1 MKNTHWYDG
10 MNLDDLNHLH
20 VRITLK
26 NGVVVYG
33 DLEVR
38 ADQWDGDGIGVSLN
52 NSGWQMMAFVVT
64 ADGTRLRDEVKSVDC
79 MWDGKIWRKRTEND
93 SGNSDAILVNDRV
106 YTVDSE
112 EYDEDNR
119 TFYEIVKQ
127 SNGHGSMLRKR
138 FPVEAV
144 TERLMLIDGD
154 PDEPGIY
161 KGADGS
167 LWGMTRLHEY
177 WQIIPPDYNI
187 YDRDRGDIPA
197 EAFPLEII
205 RNL

>member
-10 MNLDDLNHLH
+10 MNLDDLNHQH
-20 VRITLK
+20 VRVTLK

-38 ADQWDGDGIGVSLN
+38 ADQWDGDGIGISLN
-52 NSGWQMMAFVVT
+52 DSGWQMMVFVVT
-64 ADGTRLRDEVKSVDC
+64 EDGTRLRDEVKSADC

-93 SGNSDAILVNDRV
+93 SGNPDAILVNDRI

-127 SNGHGSMLRKR
+127 QSASGAMLRKR
-138 FPVEAV
+138 FPAESV
-144 TERLMLIDGD
+144 TERLMLIDD
-154 PDEPGIY
+154 YPDESGIY

-167 LWGMTRLHEY
+167 LWCITRRHEY
-177 WQIIPPDYNI
+177 WQIIQPDYI
-187 YDRDRGDIPA
+187 VWDRERGDVPA
-197 EAFPLEII
+197 EALPLEKI